1 MLKSSVA
8 ALVLCAALPASLQP
22 AAAEGRS
29 YNGTWAVQL
38 VTDSGLCDSRYTVSL
53 AINDGD
59 VRVASAGE
67 GGATVS
73 GRIGQDGNVG
83 LTVRHGSASGAASG
97 RLQANAGSG
106 TWSVSS
112 LCWGKN
118 SRDRC
123 RTSLWSPATRHR
135 RWFCRPCAQPSRTCR
150 SWARCQPSNRRPR
163 PHDRG

>member
-67 GGATVS
+67 GGAMVS

-112 LCWGKN
+112 LCSGRWTAQRR
-118 SRDRC
+118 S
-123 RTSLWSPATRHR
+123 TRV
-135 RWFCRPCAQPSRTCR
+135 AQ
-150 SWARCQPSNRRPR
+150 A
-163 PHDRG
+163 D